1 MDLQIIKTETGEE
14 LIVLTRRAYDAL
26 LARLGDEEAEDRM
39 TVRLADE
46 VSRRLASGENVVL
59 PNWFADAMTTHRS
72 AVKAVRSHFG
82 KTQQEFAAAIG
93 IGQGHL
99 SDIERGAKPP
109 TLRVLDAIS
118 AAVGID
124 PGILRAIERERA
136 QA

>member
-1 MDLQIIKTETGEE
+1 
-14 LIVLTRRAYDAL
+14 
-26 LARLGDEEAEDRM
+26 
-39 TVRLADE
+39 
-46 VSRRLASGENVVL
+46 
-59 PNWFADAMTTHRS
+59 
-72 AVKAVRSHFG
+72 VKAVRSHFG